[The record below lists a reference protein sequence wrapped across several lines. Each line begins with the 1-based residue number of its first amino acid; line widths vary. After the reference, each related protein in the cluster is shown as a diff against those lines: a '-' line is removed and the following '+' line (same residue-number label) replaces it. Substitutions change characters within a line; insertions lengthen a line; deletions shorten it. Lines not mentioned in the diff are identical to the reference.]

1 MSLVGLLSS
10 CEDKFVYDEEKNFV
24 PLQYSV
30 KMDIDED
37 TKVST
42 TLQIKGMYD
51 LVFEEIEKTDWRI
64 ITPAEF
70 VGKGHE
76 PLKITNKLIPLTTDD
91 GLIFVATNYGN
102 IPLTIA
108 NTKVTYNYMGQEI
121 ELRPEG
127 GLSIMVR
134 ISEDKLF
141 DERPFLQ
148 YGNVE
153 FVLMVGGVP
162 VKIHSLKFMVID
174 ESGMNS
180 DLIEGNDENNKNNE
194 N

>member
-10 CEDKFVYDEEKNFV
+10 CEDKFVYDEEQNVV
-24 PLQYSV
+24 PLQYSA
-30 KMDIDED
+30 KIYDLDED
-37 TKVST
+37 TKEST
-42 TLQIKGMYD
+42 TLQIKGLYG
-51 LVFEEIEKTDWRI
+51 LVFEEIEKTDWKI

-76 PLKITNKLIPLTTDD
+76 PLKLIKNLVPLTDD

-102 IPLTIA
+102 IPLMIA
-108 NTKVTYNYMGQEI
+108 NTRVTYNYMGEEI
-121 ELRPEG
+121 ELSPEG
-127 GLSIMVR
+127 GLSLMVK

-148 YGNVE
+148 YGNIE

-174 ESGMNS
+174 ENGMNS
-180 DLIEGNDENNKNNE
+180 DLIEDNDENDENNE